1 MGPNGNRLSSAGIEG
16 PYDVKDLYNARL
28 DLLRYVKN
36 SLHRRDAFS
45 FQEKSTLTVLLA
57 FVVIYGWYFA
67 TVIEEATRV
76 GVTAV
81 GYQGLLLGMV
91 IVFVLIVTI
100 AHIVIAVADPKGAD
114 QTDERDRVINR
125 TGEYLGGYALGAG
138 TLVALGLAMIEAPHF
153 VIAHAI
159 LGALVLSEI
168 VSGTAKLFMYRR
180 GI

>member
-1 MGPNGNRLSSAGIEG
+1 M
-16 PYDVKDLYNARL
+16 
-28 DLLRYVKN
+28 
-36 SLHRRDAFS
+36 S

-67 TVIEEATRV
+67 TVIEEAIRV
-76 GVTAV
+76 GVSAV
-81 GYQGLLLGMV
+81 GYQGLLLAMVVVFIV
-91 IVFVLIVTI
+91 IVAI
-100 AHIVIAVADPKGAD
+100 AHIVIAAADPKGSD
-114 QTDERDRVINR
+114 QTDERDRLINR

-138 TLVALGLAMIEAPHF
+138 SLVALGLAMAEAPHF

-168 VSGTAKLFMYRR
+168 VSGIAKLFMYRR